1 MGAVC
6 RMLGALEAHARKEER
21 TGMRGSTLGMLQTRP
36 IDGLI
41 QTEGSVIQGAAV
53 GITQAITFSAAFSQ
67 FNASVMQISG
77 AMDGFGL
84 NTVLGLGFSAFAV
97 INAVGSLIGSLRYKA
112 INWQAQ
118 VDYYTEKLPVLKRR
132 LFGYLRPERQ
142 RELSREGVNPVVQ
155 WLAEL
160 HAKARALGEYYGCD
174 VDGGAGWQMVE
185 AALNNLA
192 FEASRSGTMTGA
204 SSQKLVRSLDFLLVG
219 DAQAQPY
226 VQEELA
232 RLKAAARSAHEGLPD
247 VRNLPPE
254 ASAAANRLMK
264 GLLEWE
270 ELLAGVLK
278 QPLSEEFARW
288 RKTATF
294 KVAGRAK
301 ATVQTIAML
310 NELTKFSDA
319 FGPRSAHRAAGV
331 SLERELADLQAMAI
345 AVSETHKA
353 NLLIAAGVTSI
364 TSSTLGASLTIA
376 EILTEST
383 EVLDLLQPVS
393 GTLVGVPAIIAVA
406 FTARQEYFNQGV
418 RKSVASKLK
427 GASLSPAE
435 RAALGKVLRLC
446 HAQSVLSAGRMS
458 ASVLVA
464 AGAVITAATAGTGAS
479 VGGAVSGVG
488 AGVGA
493 AAIAASLYVR
503 FGQAYRLP
511 PDLPAMLVGVYRP
524 EIQSMYEELVRDD
537 PSPAE
542 QRAAWATVAD
552 TFLRARHFEQTI
564 GRERTAAIRQ
574 IIEGG
579 MEATPDALDELE
591 SLKML
596 LPVGELSVGGCY
608 ELPVAVVNVE
618 ELQVGQEVLY
628 LSGGSTPSALR
639 ARFQGFWG
647 GKAHFASAASDAK
660 LPSMKPDALATH
672 VLDPAELEP
681 CTLLA
686 APSEA
691 PAPGARLAFMAPN
704 GAQRRM
710 RVLAR
715 GAVLGRRPDE
725 FLASRLLRV
734 AHLQPGMAYQ
744 LPLPVTAA
752 AALVKGDEYLHV
764 GGDGVSRCRYTGPE
778 AGRRHSFTNIATG
791 ACLSVGPDEVADG
804 DVLFDGR
811 RVETARLV
819 GEPDLERRTATFE
832 AVEGGSQRTVVFVNE
847 RTLLADAVD
856 TVLAPRLARV
866 AALQVGGLYR
876 VPARV
881 SDPITLERGQV
892 VLHVEHGVARR
903 CEVLRRLRD
912 DSVHLRPLV
921 AGYDIM
927 ISPGALAAAPVLLDM
942 GRTVKARLAKLPD
955 RSAAVAVF
963 ASLGSS
969 EGSGSATQL
978 QVPIVDGGRLVA
990 ERLEDIPEPDLLG
1003 LADLEAGAR
1012 YFVPAHIRSATQLAL
1027 GQTVFCAAGGAVST
1041 CRFIGGSD
1049 GQTTLEDLS
1058 HPGTEISLTDADIER
1073 VGLLYDPDDIAVCT
1087 LAARPAPPAAGGV
1100 PFRVES
1106 SDTQRLAPCIGGGV
1120 VASKAESAGS
1130 GAVTP
1135 AARWDVGEEDG
1146 YFKSQMDDLINSL
1159 RDLDEHSEDLPDAP
1173 KTLGSQEASL
1183 FPLTTT
1189 PHTATEPATNTR
1201 KVVAV
1206 CWAHSQGPTSSAQDQ
1221 LPSAALPLAPIKSD
1235 PMPNRRKMVGVTWAH
1250 RSHTQ

>member
-1 MGAVC
+1 M
-6 RMLGALEAHARKEER
+6 
-21 TGMRGSTLGMLQTRP
+21 
-36 IDGLI
+36 
-41 QTEGSVIQGAAV
+41 
-53 GITQAITFSAAFSQ
+53 
-67 FNASVMQISG
+67 
-77 AMDGFGL
+77 
-84 NTVLGLGFSAFAV
+84 
-97 INAVGSLIGSLRYKA
+97 
-112 INWQAQ
+112 
-118 VDYYTEKLPVLKRR
+118 
-132 LFGYLRPERQ
+132 
-142 RELSREGVNPVVQ
+142 
-155 WLAEL
+155 
-160 HAKARALGEYYGCD
+160 
-174 VDGGAGWQMVE
+174 
-185 AALNNLA
+185 
-192 FEASRSGTMTGA
+192 
-204 SSQKLVRSLDFLLVG
+204 
-219 DAQAQPY
+219 
-226 VQEELA
+226 
-232 RLKAAARSAHEGLPD
+232 
-247 VRNLPPE
+247 
-254 ASAAANRLMK
+254 
-264 GLLEWE
+264 
-270 ELLAGVLK
+270 
-278 QPLSEEFARW
+278 
-288 RKTATF
+288 
-294 KVAGRAK
+294 
-301 ATVQTIAML
+301 
-310 NELTKFSDA
+310 
-319 FGPRSAHRAAGV
+319 
-331 SLERELADLQAMAI
+331 
-345 AVSETHKA
+345 
-353 NLLIAAGVTSI
+353 
-364 TSSTLGASLTIA
+364 
-376 EILTEST
+376 
-383 EVLDLLQPVS
+383 
-393 GTLVGVPAIIAVA
+393 
-406 FTARQEYFNQGV
+406 
-418 RKSVASKLK
+418 
-427 GASLSPAE
+427 
-435 RAALGKVLRLC
+435 
-446 HAQSVLSAGRMS
+446 
-458 ASVLVA
+458 
-464 AGAVITAATAGTGAS
+464 
-479 VGGAVSGVG
+479 
-488 AGVGA
+488 
-493 AAIAASLYVR
+493 
-503 FGQAYRLP
+503 
-511 PDLPAMLVGVYRP
+511 
-524 EIQSMYEELVRDD
+524 
-537 PSPAE
+537 
-542 QRAAWATVAD
+542 
-552 TFLRARHFEQTI
+552 
-564 GRERTAAIRQ
+564 
-574 IIEGG
+574 
-579 MEATPDALDELE
+579 
-591 SLKML
+591 
-596 LPVGELSVGGCY
+596 
-608 ELPVAVVNVE
+608 
-618 ELQVGQEVLY
+618 LY

-660 LPSMKPDALATH
+660 LPSMKPDSLATH

-1221 LPSAALPLAPIKSD
+1221 LPSAVLPLAPMKSD

-1250 RSHTQ
+1250 RSHSQ